1 MVEPYA
7 AERAH
12 ATVENISH
20 ASHASRAA
28 VR

>member
-1 MVEPYA
+1 MVEPYV

-12 ATVENISH
+12 ATVENIGH
-20 ASHASRAA
+20 ASRASRAA